1 MKQKHLLFV
10 HLTSTIPI
18 KCIYKAQLQQTHTR
32 AHNNSAHNNNNKK
45 LQRDKDDNK
54 KKDWKKKRGKKM
66 KKIHLHYPN
75 NSKQTQ
81 IKPQIAST

>member
-32 AHNNSAHNNNNKK
+32 AQNNSAHNNNNKK

-54 KKDWKKKRGKKM
+54 KKDWKKKEEKK
-66 KKIHLHYPN
+66 
-75 NSKQTQ
+75 
-81 IKPQIAST
+81 